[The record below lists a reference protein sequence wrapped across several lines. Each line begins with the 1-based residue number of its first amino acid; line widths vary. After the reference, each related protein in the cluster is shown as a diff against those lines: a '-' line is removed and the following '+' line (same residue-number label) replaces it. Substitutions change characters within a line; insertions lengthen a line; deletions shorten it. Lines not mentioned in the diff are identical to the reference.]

1 MNKKFSFSISTF
13 CIYAVII
20 LVMGIILFPLLHV
33 TAVSFS
39 SSKHVYLNDISIYP
53 KDFNIEMYKLV
64 FKDPKIFNAYK
75 NTIFYVV
82 LGTFLSLAVTSA
94 AAYALSKKKL
104 VFRKKFMGLILITM
118 FFSGGMIP
126 TFLTVKNLGMY
137 DSVWAIV
144 LPGLVSTWYLIIM
157 KSFFE
162 AFPEEIEESGKL
174 DGLNDIGT
182 LWYLVL
188 PVSKAVLAT
197 IGLFYAVNLWNSYY
211 APFIYLDSQGKYPL
225 QVILRA
231 LLETGQ
237 GFDGGTRASDEPIIL
252 ESLRYATIIVSVI
265 PIIIVYP
272 FLQKYF
278 VTGVMIGS
286 IKG

>member
-1 MNKKFSFSISTF
+1 MNKKLSFSISTF
-13 CIYAVII
+13 CIYVVII
-20 LVMGIILFPLLHV
+20 FVMVIILFPLLHV

-39 SSKHVYLNDISIYP
+39 SSKHVYMNDISIYP

-64 FKDPKIFNAYK
+64 FRDTKIFNAYK

-82 LGTFLSLAVTSA
+82 LGTFLSLVVTSA

-104 VFRKKFMGLILITM
+104 VFRKRFMGLILITM
-118 FFSGGMIP
+118 FFSGGMVP

-137 DSVWAIV
+137 DTTWAIV

-211 APFIYLDSQGKYPL
+211 APFIYLDSQKKYPL

-231 LLETGQ
+231 MLETGQ
-237 GFDGGTRASDEPIIL
+237 GLDGGTRTSDEPIIL
-252 ESLRYATIIVSVI
+252 ESLRYATIIVSVV

>member
-1 MNKKFSFSISTF
+1 MKKDFRFSISTF
-13 CIYAVII
+13 FIYAALIFVI
-20 LVMGIILFPLLHV
+20 VIILFPLLHV
-33 TAVSFS
+33 AAVSFS
-39 SSKHVYLNDISIYP
+39 SSKHIYMNDISIYP
-53 KDFNIEMYKLV
+53 KGFNIEMYKLV

-75 NTIFYVV
+75 NTIYYVA
-82 LGTFLSLAVTSA
+82 LGTFLSLTVTSA

-104 VFRKKFMGLILITM
+104 VFRKKFLGLILVTM

-126 TFLTVKNLGMY
+126 TFLTVKNLGLY
-137 DSVWAIV
+137 DTTWAIV
-144 LPGLVSTWYLIIM
+144 LPGLISTWYLIIM
-157 KSFFE
+157 RSFFE

-211 APFIYLDSQGKYPL
+211 APFIYLDSQEKYPL

-231 LLETGQ
+231 MLETGQ
-237 GFDGGTRASDEPIIL
+237 GLDGGTRTSDEPVIL
-252 ESLRYATIIVSVI
+252 ESLRYATIIVSVV

>member
-1 MNKKFSFSISTF
+1 MKKKFNISISTII
-13 CIYAVII
+13 IYIVLILVMAII
-20 LVMGIILFPLLHV
+20 LVPLLHV
-33 TAVSFS
+33 VAVSLS
-39 SSKHVYLNDISIYP
+39 SSKHIYMNDIGLIP
-53 KDFNIEMYKLV
+53 KGFNIGMYKLV
-64 FKDPKIFNAYK
+64 LGDPKIFNAYK
-75 NTIFYVV
+75 NTIYYVV
-82 LGTFLSLAVTSA
+82 LGTALSLAVTSS
-94 AAYALSKKKL
+94 AAYALSKKHL
-104 VFRKKFMGLILITM
+104 VFRKKFMGLILVTM

-137 DSVWAIV
+137 NSTWAIV

-162 AFPEEIEESGKL
+162 AFPAEVEESGKL
-174 DGLNDIGT
+174 DGLNDMGV
-182 LWYLVL
+182 LWFLVL

-211 APFIYLDSQGKYPL
+211 APFIYLDSRNRYPL
-225 QVILRA
+225 QVILREM
-231 LLETGQ
+231 LETGQ
-237 GFDGGTRASDEPIIL
+237 GLDGGTRSSDEPIIL
-252 ESLRYATIIVSVI
+252 ESLKYATIIVSVV

-278 VTGVMIGS
+278 VTGVMVGS